1 MAAGRLLSVRAGLFQ
16 AAFPD
21 HAPRLEH
28 ALRNFDFD
36 AAAETLAEA
45 CRQHGV
51 KLNAQ

>member
-1 MAAGRLLSVRAGLFQ
+1 VCAPDFSRRP
-16 AAFPD
+16 FPD